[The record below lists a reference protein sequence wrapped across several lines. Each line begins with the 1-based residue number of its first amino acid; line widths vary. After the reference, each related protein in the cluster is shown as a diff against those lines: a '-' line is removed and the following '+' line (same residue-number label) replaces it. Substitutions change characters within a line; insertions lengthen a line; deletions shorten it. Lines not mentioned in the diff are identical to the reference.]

1 MKPYAIDL
9 REKVVSTYYS
19 GHISVRK
26 LAASFGVGKAF
37 VQKMLKQY
45 KEEGHVNPGKQ
56 GTRKKAVLADSSDL
70 LIALVKQYPDA
81 TLSEYCEYWL
91 ESNKQVVS
99 ESMMCRAL
107 QKLDST
113 RKKADALR
121 SGLPTMEA
129 HQAKR
134 SGVAKLRQTECNYSD
149 VIIGRKSEM

>member
-1 MKPYAIDL
+1 MKPYAVDL

-19 GHISVRK
+19 GNISVRK
-26 LAASFGVGKAF
+26 LAVSFGVGKAF

-70 LIALVKQYPDA
+70 LVALVKQYPDA

-91 ESNKQVVS
+91 ESHKQVVS

-107 QKLDST
+107 QKLNLS
-113 RKKADALR
+113 RKKKRLGA
-121 SGLPTMEA
+121 
-129 HQAKR
+129 AKR
-134 SGVAKLRQTECNYSD
+134 RQREYSYSD
-149 VIIGRKSEM
+149 ATTGKKSEI

>member
-1 MKPYAIDL
+1 MKPYAVDL

-19 GHISVRK
+19 GNISVRK
-26 LAASFGVGKAF
+26 LAVNFGVGKAF

-56 GTRKKAVLADSSDL
+56 GTRKKAVLADSSER
-70 LIALVKQYPDA
+70 LIALVEQYPDA
-81 TLSEYCEYWL
+81 TLAEYCEYWL
-91 ESNKQVVS
+91 ESHKQVVS

-107 QKLDST
+107 QKLNST

-134 SGVAKLRQTECNYSD
+134 SGAAKPRQIECSYSD
-149 VIIGRKSEM
+149 VITGEKSEI

>member
-1 MKPYAIDL
+1 MKPYAVDL

-19 GHISVRK
+19 GNISVRK
-26 LAASFGVGKAF
+26 LAVSFGVGKAF

-56 GTRKKAVLADSSDL
+56 GTRKKAVLANSSAR
-70 LIALVKQYPDA
+70 LITLVKQYPDA
-81 TLSEYCEYWL
+81 TLAEYCEYWL
-91 ESNKQVVS
+91 DSHKQVVS

-107 QKLDST
+107 QKLNST

-134 SGVAKLRQTECNYSD
+134 SGAAKLQQIEFSYSD
-149 VIIGRKSEM
+149 AITGKKSEM